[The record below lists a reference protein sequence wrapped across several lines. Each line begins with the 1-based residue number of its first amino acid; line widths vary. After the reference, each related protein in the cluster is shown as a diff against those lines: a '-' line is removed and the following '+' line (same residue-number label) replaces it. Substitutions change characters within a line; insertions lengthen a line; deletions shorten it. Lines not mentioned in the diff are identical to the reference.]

1 MSCNGRAYADLV
13 VAAPSR
19 PLFAPSRTSA
29 GVAFALLSAV
39 SFGTSGALARPLLAN
54 GWSPG
59 AVVTIRI
66 ALGALIVL
74 PFGVRAL
81 RGRWHLLRRGAG
93 VIALY
98 GVLAVAGAQF
108 CYFASLQYM
117 QAGPALLIEYTA
129 PAVVVLWMWLRH
141 RLRPTRW
148 TFVGIALAALGL
160 VLVLDVTGAH
170 FHPAGAAWALAAM
183 VGAATYFIINSDDR
197 LGLPPLALAAGGL
210 VVGAITLAVLG
221 ALRLMPLAASTDAVT
236 YAGLALPWWA
246 PFLALGLVSTA
257 VPYVTGIAAGRR
269 LGSRLA
275 SFLGL
280 SEVLAAILWSW
291 VLLAELPRPVQFA
304 GGALVLLGVVA
315 VKLGERPATG
325 EAPIPTATGP
335 LPLP

>member
-1 MSCNGRAYADLV
+1 MV
-13 VAAPSR
+13 VAPSR
-19 PLFAPSRTSA
+19 PAPAPSRTSA
-29 GVAFALLSAV
+29 GVAFALVSALT
-39 SFGTSGALARPLLAN
+39 FGVSGALARPLLAS

-59 AVVTIRI
+59 AVVTLRI
-66 ALGALIVL
+66 AIGAIIVL
-74 PFGVRAL
+74 PLGLRAL

-129 PAVVVLWMWLRH
+129 PAAVVLWMWLRH
-141 RLRPTRW
+141 RHRPTRW
-148 TFVGIALAALGL
+148 TLAGIGLAAAGL
-160 VLVLDVTGAH
+160 ALVLDVAGAH

-183 VGAATYFIINSDDR
+183 VGATAYFVINADET
-197 LGLPPLALAAGGL
+197 LGIPPLVLASGGL
-210 VVGAITLAVLG
+210 VVGAVALG
-221 ALRLMPLAASTDAVT
+221 ALGLVGLLPWESTAVPIA
-236 YAGLALPWWA
+236 YAGIELPWWA

-269 LGSRLA
+269 LGSRLG

-291 VLLAELPRPVQFA
+291 LLLGELPRPIQLA
-304 GGALVLLGVVA
+304 GGVLVLLGVVA
-315 VKLGERPATG
+315 VKLGERPRPG
-325 EAPIPTATGP
+325 EAPLPTATGP
-335 LPLP
+335 ISLP

>member
-1 MSCNGRAYADLV
+1 MLV
-13 VAAPSR
+13 VDAPSR
-19 PLFAPSRTSA
+19 PVFAPSRTSA

-39 SFGTSGALARPLLAN
+39 SFGVSGALGRPLLAS

-74 PFGVRAL
+74 PFGLRAL

-93 VIALY
+93 VIVLY

-129 PAVVVLWMWLRH
+129 PAIVVLWMWLRH
-141 RLRPTRW
+141 RHRPTRW
-148 TFVGIALAALGL
+148 TLVGIGLAAFGL
-160 VLVLDVTGAH
+160 VLVLDVAGAS

-183 VGAATYFIINSDDR
+183 VGAATYFIINADDR
-197 LGLPPLALAAGGL
+197 LGIPPLALASGGL
-210 VVGAITLAVLG
+210 VVGAATLGLLG
-221 ALRLMPLAASTDAVT
+221 LVGLMPLEATTVPVS
-236 YAGLALPWWA
+236 YAGVELPWWA

-291 VLLAELPRPVQFA
+291 LLLGELPRPIQFA

-315 VKLGERPATG
+315 VKLGERPAPG
-325 EAPIPTATGP
+325 EAPIPAATGP